1 MLTKVKAGDTVV
13 IIATARWVTTQDIS
27 AFLSWAASHALNV
40 ELSPNLFEVHH
51 QFAGSDQQR
60 ADDLLWA
67 LTHPTA
73 TAVFCARGGYGTLR
87 TLKQM
92 LEQLTFDEKN
102 IDGLMRSQW
111 KKKLFIGFSDVTVL
125 HSWLNSYGW
134 ISLHGP
140 VVNQWNNE
148 GFSDTLFSLEK
159 AIFTGRSQLDVSHL
173 PQINAKPF
181 EAELVGGNLSL
192 VYSLLATPFRINWQN
207 RVLLLED
214 LDEYLYHIDRMMQ
227 TLESSGLFASA
238 QAIIVGG
245 MTEMRD
251 NTVPFGDNAVDIIRK
266 IASKYS
272 IPVIFNV
279 PIGHLSTNY
288 SVFLGTSITFDGR
301 FLSQN
306 S

>member
-1 MLTKVKAGDTVV
+1 
-13 IIATARWVTTQDIS
+13 
-27 AFLSWAASHALNV
+27 
-40 ELSPNLFEVHH
+40 
-51 QFAGSDQQR
+51 
-60 ADDLLWA
+60 
-67 LTHPTA
+67 
-73 TAVFCARGGYGTLR
+73 
-87 TLKQM
+87 
-92 LEQLTFDEKN
+92 
-102 IDGLMRSQW
+102 
-111 KKKLFIGFSDVTVL
+111 
-125 HSWLNSYGW
+125 
-134 ISLHGP
+134 
-140 VVNQWNNE
+140 
-148 GFSDTLFSLEK
+148 
-159 AIFTGRSQLDVSHL
+159 
-173 PQINAKPF
+173 
-181 EAELVGGNLSL
+181 
-192 VYSLLATPFRINWQN
+192 
-207 RVLLLED
+207 
-214 LDEYLYHIDRMMQ
+214 MMQ